1 MTVVRSRVVL
11 IAVFALCLVVQVI
24 VVMLAYSK
32 GAIAS
37 GDLIS
42 LLTKLLAI
50 YGVHFAVIIGGIL
63 AQHQN
68 AQPAQVSAIAF
79 WLAVALSLIWNLLLV
94 WRSVIFGMAA
104 YDVNIEDSVTRLLS
118 YLDSISSAGSWL
130 VAGALAFFFTK
141 RS

>member
-1 MTVVRSRVVL
+1 MTVVKSRVVL
-11 IAVFALCLVVQVI
+11 TSVFVLGLVVQVI
-24 VVMLAYSK
+24 AVMLAYSK

-42 LLTKLLAI
+42 LLTKLLAV

-68 AQPAQVSAIAF
+68 AQPAQVSTIAF
-79 WLAVALSLIWNLLLV
+79 CLAVALSLIWNVLLV
-94 WRSVIFGMAA
+94 WRSVLFGMAA
-104 YDVNIEDSVTRLLS
+104 YDVNTEDSVIRLLS
-118 YLDSISSAGSWL
+118 YLESISSAGSWL

-141 RS
+141 QS